1 MKLLFLLMLLPF
13 MCLGQSHDVF
23 WSWISDLNNYS
34 DEELVSYFEYIDER
48 PSQNEISVNHQNGYF
63 FQIDSRSFTI
73 NKERNQHIFSGNQ
86 GDTYSLMVSRIDL
99 SSLLDMIDDMT
110 KNYYNQ
116 TNSGSY
122 AIVYDGNNQIASG
135 SLDISSVNGVQ
146 IDFINVAQNIDFTN
160 KNVSLKINLFQDGDI
175 ENSISS
181 EISLRS
187 EGNYGYNWLLR
198 LSGTTKAFESF
209 ISEMPI
215 ASRRITCEKE
225 GRHAFLEF
233 QLGKRSDIKA
243 RGVFD
248 TGASLLTVT
257 ESEYSRLLENGD
269 AQDIGTRTFSTA
281 NGNVDSKILI
291 INEVTIQGIV
301 FYDIEASVNNL
312 DENLIGQSIFKNR
325 KWLYNNSD
333 GVITV
338 D

>member
-1 MKLLFLLMLLPF
+1 
-13 MCLGQSHDVF
+13 MCLGQNSDVL
-23 WSWISDLNNYS
+23 WSWINDLNSYS
-34 DEELVSYFEYIDER
+34 DEELYSYFEYLDER
-48 PSQNEISVNHQNGYF
+48 ESQNDISVNHQNGYF
-63 FQIDSRSFTI
+63 FEIDARSFVL
-73 NKERNQHIFSGNQ
+73 NKEKNQHIFSGSQ
-86 GDTYSLMVSRIDL
+86 GDTYSLLVTRIDL
-99 SSLLDMIDDMT
+99 TTLSGMIENMT

-116 TNSGSY
+116 ANSGSY
-122 AIVYDGNNQIASG
+122 AVVYDNNNQIANG
-135 SLDISSVNGVQ
+135 SLDISSVDGVQ
-146 IDFINVAQNIDFTN
+146 IDIVNVLQNIDFTN
-160 KNVSLKINLFQDGDI
+160 KNVSLKVNLFQDGDI

-215 ASRRITCEKE
+215 ASRRIRCEKE

-233 QLGKRSDIKA
+233 QMGKRSEIKA

-257 ESEYSRLLENGD
+257 ESEYSRLLEKGD
-269 AQDIGTRTFSTA
+269 AQYIGTRTFSTA
-281 NGNVDSKILI
+281 NGNVDSKLLI
-291 INEVTIQGIV
+291 INEVNIQGIV
-301 FYDIEASVNNL
+301 FHDVEASVNNL
-312 DENLIGQSIFKNR
+312 DENLIGQSVFKNR

>member
-1 MKLLFLLMLLPF
+1 MFMSI
-13 MCLGQSHDVF
+13 MCLGQSSDVL
-23 WSWISDLNNYS
+23 WSWMNDLNSYS
-34 DEELVSYFEYIDER
+34 DEELHSYFEYLDER
-48 PSQNEISVNHQNGYF
+48 ESQNDISVNHPDGYF
-63 FQIDSRSFTI
+63 FQINSRSFLV
-73 NKERNQHIFSGNQ
+73 NKEMNKQIIPGTL
-86 GDTYSLMVSRIDL
+86 GDTYSLMVTRTDL
-99 SSLLDMIDDMT
+99 SSLLDIIDDIT

-116 TNSGSY
+116 DNSGSY
-122 AIVYDGNNQIASG
+122 ATVYDGSNKIASG
-135 SLDISSVNGVQ
+135 SLDIGSADGVQ
-146 IDFINVAQNIDFTN
+146 IDLINVIQNIDFTN
-160 KNVSLKINLFQDGDI
+160 KNVLLKIILFQDYD

-215 ASRRITCEKE
+215 ASRRIRCEKE

-233 QLGKRSDIKA
+233 QMGKRSEIKA

-257 ESEYSRLLENGD
+257 ESEYSRLLEKGD
-269 AQDIGTRTFSTA
+269 AQYIGTRTFSTA

-291 INEVTIQGIV
+291 INEVNVQGIV
-301 FYDIEASVNNL
+301 FYDVEASVNNL
-312 DENLIGQSIFKNR
+312 DENLIGQSVFKNR

-333 GVITV
+333 GVIIV